1 VATQHRLRLPGS
13 VLLAVLEHPAAA
25 TAQRQRQKEEAEPE
39 PLRPHERQSQKVMAK
54 KKAVAAAASSEE
66 AERIPSKKEIADG
79 KRYAELE
86 ATTSKNK
93 LKQMTCF
100 GFAKGRCKKGDDCP
114 FLHVGAPNK
123 LANAGKRK
131 RVAAR
136 EEQGAKRKAAPK
148 QKTWLCPKCG
158 NKNWMRREVCNGH
171 ACQDQFRPSELK
183 SGGTDPGRAETTT
196 PHAAVVAGGV
206 TTGGGRRLFLR
217 KLAYDINEDKLRD
230 FFKTCGEVKDVHWLN
245 DKRNG
250 QINAGFIEFADE
262 DGARK
267 GLAMSGKPCC
277 GRPIRIEYAKAAS
290 EENPAAADAANDPDE
305 KGHAAAS
312 VDGAGESSGSDSSG
326 DSDDSDDEANEEWS
340 SDSDNED

>member
-1 VATQHRLRLPGS
+1 M
-13 VLLAVLEHPAAA
+13 AVLEHPAAA

-86 ATTSKNK
+86 ATASKNK

-206 TTGGGRRLFLR
+206 TTGGGVATGGGFGCGESRPPPVSSRPVKPRRLPLGSTPVASAALLDACIR
-217 KLAYDINEDKLRD
+217 RGVRRGSERGPEGV
-230 FFKTCGEVKDVHWLN
+230 GE
-245 DKRNG
+245 
-250 QINAGFIEFADE
+250 GF
-262 DGARK
+262 G
-267 GLAMSGKPCC
+267 G
-277 GRPIRIEYAKAAS
+277 
-290 EENPAAADAANDPDE
+290 
-305 KGHAAAS
+305 
-312 VDGAGESSGSDSSG
+312 V
-326 DSDDSDDEANEEWS
+326 
-340 SDSDNED
+340 